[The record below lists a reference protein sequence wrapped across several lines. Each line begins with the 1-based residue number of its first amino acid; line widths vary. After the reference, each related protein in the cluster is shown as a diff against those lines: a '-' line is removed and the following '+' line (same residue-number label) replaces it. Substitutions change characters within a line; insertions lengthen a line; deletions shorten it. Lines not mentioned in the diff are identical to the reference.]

1 VLDQLIGVFEA
12 AGPDRPVDIDNA
24 AQRESLDVI
33 GRVGRSL
40 GTWVHPS
47 SLPAPHAAPRW
58 HVDNRTRCLAF
69 VGFDT
74 DFQAVTS
81 MTSKSGANRA
91 LDALHGGRAGC
102 HARLTCMALQRQHPH
117 IRMLLLSVYRRTRE
131 HGTRHRSFAVLETL

>member
-1 VLDQLIGVFEA
+1 MLDQLVGVFEA

-33 GRVGRSL
+33 GRVGEWLSTAGAWSPRLSL
-40 GTWVHPS
+40 LLRCTCLHQVS
-47 SLPAPHAAPRW
+47 Y
-58 HVDNRTRCLAF
+58 RTRTLVPVSF

-91 LDALHGGRAGC
+91 LDALHGGEVG
-102 HARLTCMALQRQHPH
+102 HYAL
-117 IRMLLLSVYRRTRE
+117 
-131 HGTRHRSFAVLETL
+131 